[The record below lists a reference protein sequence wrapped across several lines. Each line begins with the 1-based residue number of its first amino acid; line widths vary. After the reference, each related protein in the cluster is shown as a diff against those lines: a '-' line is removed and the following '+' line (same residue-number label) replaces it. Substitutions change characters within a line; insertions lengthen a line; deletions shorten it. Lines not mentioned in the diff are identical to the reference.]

1 MEQVQVSKFELAKT
15 NFANSFYGKKYVE
28 KYGDR
33 GFVEWLKTQNLLT
46 LIGLPEDQYQ
56 YEHGKKLS
64 EDDLDSYIKLSLVV
78 NSDFNAEMTQTRVA
92 YIERMY
98 GAIPIESGIL
108 TQEYWEARL
117 SSLRESLSGE

>member
-1 MEQVQVSKFELAKT
+1 MEQVQISKFELAKA
-15 NFANSFYGKKYVE
+15 NFSNSFYGKKYVE

-78 NSDFNAEMTQTRVA
+78 NSDFNAEMAQTRLV
-92 YIERMY
+92 YMERMY

-117 SSLRESLSGE
+117 SRLRESLAG